1 MIIAL
6 TIPSLVFIM
15 ISSEEKKK
23 PSSVGYLIILYNK
36 FYSVAFDI
44 ELHLKIACT
53 EFTNSTKTNP
63 AIMTYASTSCQKN
76 KVHPVSVHICNSF

>member
-44 ELHLKIACT
+44 ELHLMIACT
-53 EFTNSTKTNP
+53 EFTNTNNSNP
-63 AIMTYASTSCQKN
+63 AIMTYASDSC
-76 KVHPVSVHICNSF
+76 P